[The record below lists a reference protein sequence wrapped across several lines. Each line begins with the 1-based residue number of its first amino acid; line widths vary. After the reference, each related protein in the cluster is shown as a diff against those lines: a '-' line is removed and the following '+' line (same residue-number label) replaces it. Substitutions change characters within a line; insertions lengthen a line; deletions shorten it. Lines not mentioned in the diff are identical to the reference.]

1 MRTEKKG
8 ESNSNRRKDQFR
20 FGHECTLNPIFSKQI
35 VKKIYKSLV
44 QLLLHCTDA
53 MSSERA
59 TWTCSFPGFPQG
71 MDYCIPASGC
81 MEGWGPRGWAQRGRA
96 AGAGVEAVIEDDLV
110 QLANILC
117 ITVSWLYPWM
127 PRR

>member
-1 MRTEKKG
+1 MYVK
-8 ESNSNRRKDQFR
+8 SHFN
-20 FGHECTLNPIFSKQI
+20 KQI
-35 VKKIYKSLV
+35 VKKIYRSSG

-71 MDYCIPASGC
+71 MDYCILASGC
-81 MEGWGPRGWAQRGRA
+81 MEGWGPRGWAQRGQA
-96 AGAGVEAVIEDDLV
+96 AGAGVKAVTEDDLV

-117 ITVSWLYPWM
+117 IIVSWLYPWM